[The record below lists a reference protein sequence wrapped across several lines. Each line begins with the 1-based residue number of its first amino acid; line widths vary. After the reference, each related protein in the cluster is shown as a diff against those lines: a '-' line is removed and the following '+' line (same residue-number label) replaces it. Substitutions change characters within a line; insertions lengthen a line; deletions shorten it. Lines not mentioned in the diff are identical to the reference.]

1 MLRPRVVFLGT
12 RGALNPERYQAAVL
26 VESAGTRVLLDTGG
40 GLGRVRRPACVN
52 SPSSTCRAGRVR
64 TGAGGRIRTCKSFRT
79 VPFKGIAFSS
89 FATPAIT

>member
-1 MLRPRVVFLGT
+1 MLRLRVVFLGT

-52 SPSSTCRAGRVR
+52 SPSSTCRGGARAYWCGRQDSNLQVL
-64 TGAGGRIRTCKSFRT
+64 SDS
-79 VPFKGIAFSS
+79 AF
-89 FATPAIT
+89 